1 MNFFTKSQLYRWITC
16 LLVDDDTNSA
26 LCDIPD
32 ATGAAMVE
40 LVGHAFVN
48 GAIYPDV
55 DIVAYLVCSEVSGE
69 GDVTLLPEGTSEEI
83 SGP

>member
-1 MNFFTKSQLYRWITC
+1 
-16 LLVDDDTNSA
+16 
-26 LCDIPD
+26 
-32 ATGAAMVE
+32 MVE

-48 GAIYPDV
+48 GAVYLDV
-55 DIVAYLVCSEVSGE
+55 DIVAYLVCSEISGE